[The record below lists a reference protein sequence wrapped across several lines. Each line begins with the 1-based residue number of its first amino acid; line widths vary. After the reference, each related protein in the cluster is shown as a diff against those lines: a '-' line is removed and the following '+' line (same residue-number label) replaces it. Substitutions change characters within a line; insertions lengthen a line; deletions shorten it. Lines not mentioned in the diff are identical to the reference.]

1 MTPQTF
7 PAFAWLLLKI
17 LTLLG
22 IAVYTVFAGVMV
34 RQEHLMANV
43 LEEGFEP
50 VLRIVTYIH
59 LVLSVA
65 VFLLA
70 LIIL

>member
-1 MTPQTF
+1 MTPQAL

-22 IAVYTVFAGVMV
+22 VAVYVVFAGVMV
-34 RQEHLMANV
+34 RQERLMANV

-50 VLRIVTYIH
+50 VLRILTYVH
-59 LVLSVA
+59 LAMSVA
-65 VFLLA
+65 VFFLA
-70 LIIL
+70 LVIL